1 MFFIVIDIIT
11 LRRLH
16 LIVAGKIDMGRA
28 NIILQ
33 PYAHDDGT
41 RNTRCQILTV
51 EIGKQPVYFVPT
63 TLLMAT
69 QILFEHTTRPGCDLK
84 IILKIRQERD
94 VRCCRTDASIQ
105 CTGCQRKSSALTSA
119 FGKNLL
125 RVHLRT

>member
-69 QILFEHTTRPGCDLK
+69 QILFEHTCLLYTS
-84 IILKIRQERD
+84 
-94 VRCCRTDASIQ
+94 DA
-105 CTGCQRKSSALTSA
+105 ADEL
-119 FGKNLL
+119 
-125 RVHLRT
+125 